1 MEDDSGIS
9 IDWKQEVVD
18 GEEKCQISERF
29 QRHKQGGISAISC
42 DVITGGRDDVMSRIF
57 VSYYRG

>member
-18 GEEKCQISERF
+18 GEEKCQILERF
-29 QRHKQGGISAISC
+29 QRHKQGGISAIS
-42 DVITGGRDDVMSRIF
+42 DHRSQG
-57 VSYYRG
+57 